1 MTSFCYS
8 VDEMFRNL
16 IPVSCG
22 LVICLVISLKISEPV
37 EIK

>member
-8 VDEMFRNL
+8 VDEMLKNL
-16 IPVSCG
+16 IPISCG
-22 LVICLVISLKISEPV
+22 LVICHVISLKISELV